1 MRDAVYQM
9 ADVGVPMLTKDYFQ
23 RMNEADLRKEV
34 LLPLLRAMGF
44 KDVYEYHGGPGE
56 KGKDIV
62 CWKPDEVG
70 NRENLALVV
79 KATQITGKAQITKG
93 TAGEVQTQIRQ
104 CFGSAYTDPIS
115 GGEEPIHRVWVVSN
129 KTIHKEAVEAIT
141 SAIASP
147 VLMRCVRFVD
157 GEKLWNLVE
166 THAYL
171 ISTIARE
178 IERFLNQ
185 HEARSLH
192 TARTYRSGLNRFQE
206 FLIDQG
212 IDLDGSVQELT
223 LSLARDF
230 VTWLGQQRYHK
241 GQDTPSHPLSL
252 RTRQNY
258 AMAVSG
264 LYRQLIMDGLSTI
277 AYEDYL
283 AMQEAIVYATK
294 YQDMPIEKKLP
305 PAEVMEAIVE
315 AVQMP
320 PPILTQSDLQERA
333 RHRSRLVWLRD
344 KALVLSLYSTGM
356 RVSELVGLRRQDLD
370 YTDRGAWVTGRG
382 ERTRFV
388 RFSKPAWQ
396 ALTAY
401 LEERGDETVPGSLLS
416 MPVICRHDRSAGDHR
431 RLPLTALS
439 VERIIDR
446 LAKETGVFKRFHL
459 TPRSF
464 RHYFASRFLDHTGDL
479 ALTQDVMGHAYPG
492 TTRIYA
498 KTTKDQ
504 HIEAHDSLFN
514 EEDRNDE

>member
-1 MRDAVYQM
+1 
-9 ADVGVPMLTKDYFQ
+9 MLGKDYFQ

-115 GGEEPIHRVWVVSN
+115 GEEEPVHRVWVVSN

-157 GEKLWNLVE
+157 GDKLWDLVE
-166 THAYL
+166 THEYL
-171 ISTIARE
+171 MSTIARE

-185 HEARSLH
+185 HEARSPH
-192 TARTYRSGLNRFQE
+192 TARTYRSGLNRFQK

-212 IDLDGSVQELT
+212 IDLDGSVQQLT

-230 VTWLGQQRYHK
+230 VTWLSQQRYHK
-241 GQDTPSHPLSL
+241 GQNTPARPLSM
-252 RTRQNY
+252 RTRRNY

-264 LYRQLIMDGLSTI
+264 FYRQLIRDRLSEI

-283 AMQEAIVYATK
+283 AMHETLAHATK
-294 YQDMPIEKKLP
+294 FNDVPLEKKLP
-305 PAEVMEAIVE
+305 SDEVIQAIIEAINE
-315 AVQMP
+315 P
-320 PPILTQSDLQERA
+320 PNLDNLRPRQA
-333 RHRSRLVWLRD
+333 RRTHLVWLRD
-344 KALVLSLYSTGM
+344 RAMILALYSTGM
-356 RVSELVGLRRQDLD
+356 RVGELVSLRRGDLD
-370 YTDRGAWVTGRG
+370 YEDQGAWVTGKGDRV
-382 ERTRFV
+382 RFV
-388 RFSKPAWQ
+388 RFSRDTWG
-396 ALTAY
+396 ALMAY
-401 LEERGDETVPGSLLS
+401 LEARRDENLQGSIADRPL
-416 MPVICRHDRSAGDHR
+416 IARHDRSAGDFR
-431 RLPLTALS
+431 VLPLTVLS
-439 VERIIDR
+439 VEKTITH
-446 LAKETGVFKRFHL
+446 LARATGVLARFNL
-459 TPRSF
+459 TPHSF
-464 RHYFASRFLDHTGDL
+464 RHYFATRFLRHTSDL
-479 ALTQDVMGHAYPG
+479 ALTQDVMGHASPI
-492 TTRIYA
+492 TTRLYA
-498 KTTKDQ
+498 KTSKEQ
-504 HIEAHDSLFN
+504 HIQAHDSLFD